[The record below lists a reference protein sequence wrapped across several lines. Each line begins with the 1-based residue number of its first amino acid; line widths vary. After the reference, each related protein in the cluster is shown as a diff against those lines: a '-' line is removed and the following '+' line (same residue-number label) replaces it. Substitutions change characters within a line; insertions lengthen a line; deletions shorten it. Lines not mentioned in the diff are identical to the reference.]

1 MGISKEGCQV
11 EIEKMLSWNFMD
23 TFGTINDNDRI
34 KCSIRYI
41 VWQQRSTL
49 PSVYSL
55 WTIDV

>member
-11 EIEKMLSWNFMD
+11 KIQKILSWNFMD
-23 TFGTINDNDRI
+23 TIGTINDNDRI

-55 WTIDV
+55 WTSDV